1 MKYDSGMK
9 AHYSDII
16 AGVKSMLG
24 KQGIE
29 EVKRC
34 IASADP
40 KELREYL
47 KEKHGRCKQGGSV
60 VSDRVDFFNCTLNNF
75 KLEFKHPIN
84 NSGDTEL
91 ILSWSQL
98 TTFIRSKWN
107 DIYGLKDK
115 VKEAMAAECECPYW
129 NTEEPFKL
137 IGDRKLSV
145 SFECTKH
152 KCDVKNEEDLQ
163 KVLDNCAKW
172 QECPYAKAAPMYTY
186 FEALKE
192 VYPGLTKENLLD
204 AMDYDFCPGEFFDG
218 ADDIYSNGENCDGD
232 CKRCWNQQAAFG
244 YKPSEGVEIPE
255 EWKAESE
262 MEGEEQETTSHD
274 FPCDSCQHDV
284 NGCCDYPDTPD
295 DYCVMGDKQ
304 VPVENGTALPE
315 TVAEDKPVIAVF
327 DYSELE
333 NDTAAAL
340 KNCEIAIRKETAGYF
355 TLIGAK
361 LKEAQELLADH
372 SNGTFEKWYTSL
384 GLKRQTVYNLI
395 QRYEFLSSPTIGGRE
410 ETFEALPLTL
420 SYEVSKPAA
429 PPELVEKVL
438 DGDITSSAE
447 YKKLKAELDEANR
460 KAEFWINA
468 NSETNKENQQLRAD
482 RVTAMNRA
490 DNAERELSKA
500 KDRIEELESRPVEV
514 AVQTDTAALE
524 EKDRL
529 IEKLKSQLSAE
540 AASVDEL
547 NRKNAELRNELEQQ
561 ENDDVKIFAVK
572 LTYEQLEKLIEIVD
586 HQNYYHIAQALK
598 KAQSIRIK

>member
-9 AHYSDII
+9 YLHKDII

-24 KQGIE
+24 KLGIE
-29 EVKRC
+29 EVKPY

-40 KELREYL
+40 KELRERL
-47 KEKHGRCKQGGSV
+47 KEIYKHRGGSV
-60 VSDRVDFFNCTLNNF
+60 ISDMVDFFDCTPNNF
-75 KLEFKHPIN
+75 KLTYKEPLN
-84 NSGDTEL
+84 NEGDKEL

-152 KCDVKNEEDLQ
+152 KCDVKTEEDLQ
-163 KVLDNCAKW
+163 KVLGNCAKW
-172 QECPYAKAAPMYTY
+172 QECPY
-186 FEALKE
+186 
-192 VYPGLTKENLLD
+192 
-204 AMDYDFCPGEFFDG
+204 
-218 ADDIYSNGENCDGD
+218 
-232 CKRCWNQQAAFG
+232 R
-244 YKPSEGVEIPE
+244 
-255 EWKAESE
+255 
-262 MEGEEQETTSHD
+262 ETD

-304 VPVENGTALPE
+304 VPIENSTSLPE
-315 TVAEDKPVIAVF
+315 TVSEDKPVIAVF

-460 KAEFWINA
+460 KAEFWINT

-482 RVTAMNRA
+482 RVNAMNRA

-500 KDRIEELESRPVEV
+500 KDRIEELENRPVEPDI
-514 AVQTDTAALE
+514 QQDTAALE
-524 EKDRL
+524 EKDRQ

-547 NRKNAELRNELEQQ
+547 NRKNAELREKLEQKV
-561 ENDDVKIFAVK
+561 DSKVKTWAIK
-572 LTYEQLEKLIEIVD
+572 LTTDEFTALIEIV
-586 HQNYYHIAQALK
+586 
-598 KAQSIRIK
+598 KASGNAAVAEAIRKAKLLVI